1 MAIVHKHDI
10 VYDHSFN
17 EKTKR
22 HKLNG
27 TQTVLHCHHYMALYT
42 QLAIDADET
51 ELFTTSSRESF
62 RGMLENYFKTY
73 NVEDSIAERVDLAC
87 KYYSLIGLGN
97 ITVKFLGTESG
108 RVEVTSSHIDEGW
121 LRKWGKYDK
130 PVNYISVGF
139 IEALFESVLG
149 LPSNS
154 FNAVE
159 TESIVMGAEKS
170 IFNVTRR

>member
-1 MAIVHKHDI
+1 MAIVRENDI

-62 RGMLENYFKTY
+62 RGMLENYFKSY
-73 NVEDSIAERVDLAC
+73 NVEDSIAAKVNTAC
-87 KYYSLIGLGN
+87 QYYSLVGLGKMS
-97 ITVKFLGTESG
+97 VKFLGTESG
-108 RVEVTSSHIDEGW
+108 SVEISSSHIDEGW
-121 LRKWGKYDK
+121 LRKWGKYDR
-130 PVNYISVGF
+130 PVNYISAGF
-139 IEALFESVLG
+139 IEALFESVLN
-149 LPSNS
+149 LPANS

-159 TESIVMGAEKS
+159 IESIVMGAEKS
-170 IFNVTRR
+170 LFKVTRR